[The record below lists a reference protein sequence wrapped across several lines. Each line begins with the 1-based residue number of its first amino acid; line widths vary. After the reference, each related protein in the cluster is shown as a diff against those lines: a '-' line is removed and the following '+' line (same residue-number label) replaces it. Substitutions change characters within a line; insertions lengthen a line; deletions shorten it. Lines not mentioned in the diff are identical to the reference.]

1 MVIGGGEADVR
12 TAGYPAPDLV
22 ARGAP
27 PAEGF
32 GGHFGAM
39 NRDTLGFYESAREYG
54 DLVRLRF
61 LAWPGWALNH
71 PDLVEEVLVK
81 QAASFRK
88 PIGLR
93 RTRRLL
99 GRGIIIADGE
109 AWRRQRRLALPA
121 FHRARVA
128 GYVSSMGDI
137 ARTHLDAWADGEVR
151 GIVHE
156 MTAITL
162 DIVTRTL
169 FGADAGPFAGAVET
183 ILRGSDALMHRRLT
197 SWEFLIPDTWPLP
210 RYRDFHRDARALDQ
224 IVFGI
229 IRQRRSSEADTGD
242 LLSMYL
248 QARDEDGT
256 FLDDGLLRDEVTTL
270 LLAGHDTTALLLSW
284 GLWLMMRHPDVEDRV
299 RREVDE
305 VLGGPG
311 GRPATFDDLPAL
323 REVRMVIDETLRLYP
338 PAYQNSRETTVP
350 VTLGGRALPAQSTVL
365 WSPWAIHRDPR
376 WFPEPEA
383 FRPERF
389 AGDAPGRPRLAYQ
402 PFGAGPRMCIGN
414 TFAIAEATVIFAEV
428 LRRFRLEL
436 LPGQDVRPYPAFTLR
451 LDREVHARVNVRRAG
466 DEARA

>member
-1 MVIGGGEADVR
+1 MVVETR
-12 TAGYPAPDLV
+12 TGDAKPVAYPLPDTT

-27 PAEGF
+27 PADAF
-32 GGHFGAM
+32 GGHFGAL
-39 NRDTLGFYESAREYG
+39 NRDTLGFYESLLPYG

-61 LAWPGWALNH
+61 LAWPGWVLNH
-71 PDLVEEVLVK
+71 PDFVEEVLVK
-81 QAASFRK
+81 QASSFRK

-99 GRGIIIADGE
+99 GRGILVADGD

-128 GYVSSMGDI
+128 GYVTAMGEI
-137 ARTHLDAWADGEVR
+137 ARSHLDQWAEGEVR
-151 GIVHE
+151 GLVHE

-162 DIVTRTL
+162 DIATRTL
-169 FGADAGPFAGAVET
+169 FGADAGPFAGAVERV
-183 ILRGSDALMHRRLT
+183 LRNSDAMLHRRLT
-197 SWEFLIPDTWPLP
+197 SWEFLVPDTWPLP
-210 RYRDFHRDARALDQ
+210 QYRDFHRDARVLDE

-229 IRQRRSSEADTGD
+229 IRQRRAAEADTGD

-248 QARDEDGT
+248 HARDEDGS
-256 FLDDGLLRDEVTTL
+256 FLDDGLLRDEVMTL

-284 GLWLMMRHPDVEDRV
+284 GLWLLLRHPEVEARV

-305 VLGGPG
+305 ILGGPG

-338 PAYQNSRETTVP
+338 PAYQNSREAVAP
-350 VTLGGRALPAQSTVL
+350 VTLGGVTLPARSTVL
-365 WSPWAIHRDPR
+365 WSTWAIHRDPR
-376 WFPEPEA
+376 WFPDPEA

-389 AGDAPGRPRLAYQ
+389 AAEASGRPRMAYH
-402 PFGAGPRMCIGN
+402 PFGGGPRMCIGN
-414 TFAIAEATVIFAEV
+414 TFAIAEATVVFAEV
-428 LRRFRLEL
+428 LRSFRLEL

-451 LDREVHARVNVRRAG
+451 LDREVQARVSVRRAA
-466 DEARA
+466 DAA